1 MDKPPSSLSK
11 TVPSPAAAAASVENE
26 QSRHAVVWLTATQ
39 CHRAANHCSLHY
51 IYVTVRLHQASYS
64 QDVQATQYTTSSMR
78 VASPICTSIAFSEEN
93 CHPPTCKGR

>member
-11 TVPSPAAAAASVENE
+11 TVPSPAAAAAASVENE

-51 IYVTVRLHQASYS
+51 ITVRLHQASYS
-64 QDVQATQYTTSSMR
+64 QDVHATQYTTSSMR
-78 VASPICTSIAFSEEN
+78 VASPICTV
-93 CHPPTCKGR
+93 PV